1 MPQVVSDCHF
11 SATGCQLKDKKGITL
26 LFAWLSSGFPQIQF
40 YLGISKSTAEHSDNS
55 QLFCLCVSVCSIE
68 VGKVQWM
75 SI

>member
-1 MPQVVSDCHF
+1 MMPQVVSECHF
-11 SATGCQLKDKKGITL
+11 SATDCQLKEKKAITL
-26 LFAWLSSGFPQIQF
+26 LFTSGFPQIRF